1 VSRVEENVG
10 ADGVELS
17 AEQIKRLDELPPA
30 AGEHHNEQ
38 QMRMI
43 ER

>member
-1 VSRVEENVG
+1 VEENVA
-10 ADGVELS
+10 ADDLELS
-17 AEQIKRLDELPPA
+17 PEQFARLNALPPA

-38 QMRMI
+38 QMQMI